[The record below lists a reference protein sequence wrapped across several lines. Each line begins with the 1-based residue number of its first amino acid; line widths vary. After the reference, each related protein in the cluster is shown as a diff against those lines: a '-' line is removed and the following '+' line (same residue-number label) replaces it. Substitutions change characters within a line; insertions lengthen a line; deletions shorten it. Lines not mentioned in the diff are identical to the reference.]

1 MLFIVYKRYI
11 FRKTEIKKKLYYL
24 LLFDSRFIELL
35 DDLIVEN
42 VKKIIKIKKYFL
54 NNSCKEVYF
63 SEERGFLPLLFV

>member
-1 MLFIVYKRYI
+1 MRYI

-24 LLFDSRFIELL
+24 PLFDSRFI

-54 NNSCKEVYF
+54 NNLYKEVYF
-63 SEERGFLPLLFV
+63 SEERGFKPLYLFKTNYLYL